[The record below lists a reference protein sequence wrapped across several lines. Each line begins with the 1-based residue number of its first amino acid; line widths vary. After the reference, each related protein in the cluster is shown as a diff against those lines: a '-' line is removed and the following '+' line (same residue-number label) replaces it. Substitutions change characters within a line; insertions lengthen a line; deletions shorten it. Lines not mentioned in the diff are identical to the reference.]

1 MNRDWWHWFIV
12 TLNLPTSS
20 TGCIEYARALD
31 VSVFDSLRKFA
42 YFSLLQNYVLNAVGE
57 SFNIFDYNESMN

>member
-42 YFSLLQNYVLNAVGE
+42 YFSLLQNYA
-57 SFNIFDYNESMN
+57 FPR